1 MFKVDIKGDIGESTI
16 NLIDNAIQQA
26 DNDIMLAIDSNGGS
40 LSCGMLCYDRIR
52 ESGKNFYA
60 NVVGSCMSSA
70 TLLLV
75 ACPLANRTASAH
87 STILIHNPLV
97 NMGITSLNDVKGLLG
112 TMEDAKAKLV
122 QIYAERTLMSAD
134 EVSEL
139 MDKETELYATDCVKK
154 GLIAKTNHLYN
165 YNKKIVKNNMK
176 KSFISMLTNK
186 IVKALLNEAYTAED
200 GTELEISA
208 IEVGG
213 TCSQDGIF
221 VVKGYTITSEDGV
234 ITDVIAPQEE
244 VVDNEGEEKS
254 QEKKVEEVAETVQEV
269 VEKTVEQT
277 VEEDGEVDA
286 TEVGKVVKEIVEESL
301 KEFDELKE
309 LVEKC
314 GGKDKLK
321 ALCNVKHS
329 AKVFNSVEKKDKDKE
344 KYTIKELVEMKRNR
358 K

>member
-26 DNDIMLAIDSNGGS
+26 DNDIMLTIDSNGGS

-122 QIYAERTLMSAD
+122 QIYTERTLMSAD

-139 MDKETELYATDCVKK
+139 MDKEKELYATDCVEK

-165 YNKKIVKNNMK
+165 YNKKIFKKNMK

-221 VVKGYTITSEDGV
+221 VVEGYTITVEGGV
-234 ITDVIAPQEE
+234 ITDIIAPQEE
-244 VVDNEGEEKS
+244 VVENEGEDKT
-254 QEKKVEEVAETVQEV
+254 QEEKVEEVAETVQEV
-269 VEKTVEQT
+269 VEKT

-329 AKVFNSVEKKDKDKE
+329 AKVFNSVEKKDNNK